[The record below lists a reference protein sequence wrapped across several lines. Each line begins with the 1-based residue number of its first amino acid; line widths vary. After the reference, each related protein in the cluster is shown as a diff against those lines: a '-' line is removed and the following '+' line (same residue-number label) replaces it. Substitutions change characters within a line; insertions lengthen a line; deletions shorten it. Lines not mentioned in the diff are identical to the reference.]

1 MAKTYQQKGDV
12 MPKMVAGAALASGQV
27 VVTGSL
33 VGVSLGAYAI
43 GDTAQVALEGV
54 FEVPKATG
62 ALTHGAAVY
71 WDADGNPV
79 SGTAGTGAATA
90 TATDNT
96 LMGYA
101 FDAAASGDATATVR
115 LLG

>member
-1 MAKTYQQKGDV
+1 MATNYIQKGEV
-12 MPKMVAGAALASGQV
+12 MPKTVAGTDLTSGQV
-27 VVTGSL
+27 VVTGAL
-33 VGVSLGAYAI
+33 VGIALGDYAV
-43 GDTAQVALEGV
+43 GDIAEISLEGV
-54 FEVPKATG
+54 YEVPKATG
-62 ALTHGAAVY
+62 AISHGAAVY

-79 SGTAGTGAATA
+79 SGTAGSGAATD

-101 FDAAASGDATATVR
+101 FNAAASGDATVLVK